1 MESSKNIRLK
11 GDFMFKRIDRS
22 SALAKLIASLSD
34 FMAKRRGLPVVV
46 GIALVVL
53 SFAIQLLDVY
63 SHSNLLHLLG
73 VITQNVGI
81 LTALI
86 GLLLA
91 DPLGK

>member
-1 MESSKNIRLK
+1 
-11 GDFMFKRIDRS
+11 
-22 SALAKLIASLSD
+22 
-34 FMAKRRGLPVVV
+34 VVV